1 MKNKHS
7 NKIINV
13 FIITLFITGIITG
26 TLYYHKQTK
35 NNQEYIKEKIN
46 IDKNYKTTIFN
57 IKKRIKFSI
66 IILLSSF
73 FIITHII
80 TIYKIFYEGFTF
92 GFIIPSLISKN
103 ILFSL
108 YIIITS
114 FIIPILIY
122 TILIKKSLKISKKI
136 ILLLLKKNNINLK
149 KTIIQYIII
158 SLILIIYEVINYII
172 YINI

>member
-1 MKNKHS
+1 MKNSHS
-7 NKIINV
+7 NKIINI
-13 FIITLFITGIITG
+13 FIITLFLTGLITG

-35 NNQEYIKEKIN
+35 NNKEYIKENITIN
-46 IDKNYKTTIFN
+46 KNYKTTIFN

-73 FIITHII
+73 FVITHVI
-80 TIYKIFYEGFTF
+80 TIYKIFYEGFSF
-92 GFIIPSLISKN
+92 GFIIPSLLSKN
-103 ILFSL
+103 LFFSI

-136 ILLLLKKNNINLK
+136 MLLLLKKNNIKIK

-158 SLILIIYEVINYII
+158 SFLLILYEVLNYLI